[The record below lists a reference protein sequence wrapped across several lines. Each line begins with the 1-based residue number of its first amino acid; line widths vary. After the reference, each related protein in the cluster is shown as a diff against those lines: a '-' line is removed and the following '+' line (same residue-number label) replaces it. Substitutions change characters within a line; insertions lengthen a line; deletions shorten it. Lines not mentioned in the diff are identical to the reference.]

1 MPDDLPTRQAAS
13 ADPWAPW
20 SQWAERVEARVA
32 ALEAENVGLQQDIL
46 EITKA
51 TADALN
57 ALADRR
63 ELMGRDIR
71 DEVRKIAIEK
81 AKLGGVV
88 EAMREQ
94 TESAR
99 RSTCGRRCSAKS
111 TSP

>member
-51 TADALN
+51 TRCAVE
-57 ALADRR
+57 ALAEQR

-71 DEVRKIAIEK
+71 DEVRKIAIEC
-81 AKLGGVV
+81 AKLGGIV

-94 TESAR
+94 GGAAKVIDPPSPLR
-99 RSTCGRRCSAKS
+99 REVN
-111 TSP
+111 